1 MGRAVGGS
9 RPARVVRSGPVALLV
24 FLVLPLPLLMAA
36 WGSADPEA
44 NAVSSPDST
53 AEVETADADSTEQ
66 ADGTEQDASTEQNAS
81 TGQDDESEAGEEKE
95 GVVELFPDV
104 VDVRAEQ
111 SGDGSWT
118 FFVTLSSPYD
128 TPERYADAWR
138 VIGPDGEVYGIRE
151 LAHDHAS
158 EQPFTRSQSGIV
170 IPADVTTVT
179 VEGRD
184 QVSGWGGATVEVTL
198 ER

>member
-24 FLVLPLPLLMAA
+24 FLVLPLLMAA
-36 WGSADPEA
+36 CGSADPEA

-111 SGDGSWT
+111 SGNGSWT

-138 VIGPDGEVYGIRE
+138 VTGPDGEEYGVRR
-151 LAHDHAS
+151 LTHDHQN
-158 EQPFTRSQSGIV
+158 EQPFTRSESGIV
-170 IPADVTTVT
+170 IPEGVTEVI

-184 QVSGWGGATVEVTL
+184 QVSGWGGETMRYQL
-198 ER
+198 SS

>member
-1 MGRAVGGS
+1 MGRVVGGP
-9 RPARVVRSGPVALLV
+9 RPARVVRSRPAALLV
-24 FLVLPLPLLMAA
+24 FLVMLMMAA
-36 WGSADPEA
+36 CGSSDPEA

-66 ADGTEQDASTEQNAS
+66 DDGTEQDASTEQNAS
-81 TGQDDESEAGEEKE
+81 TGQDDESEAGEEAE

-138 VIGPDGEVYGIRE
+138 VTGPDGEEYGVRV
-151 LAHDHAS
+151 LTHDHQN
-158 EQPFTRSQSGIV
+158 EQPFTRSESGIV
-170 IPADVTTVT
+170 IPEGVTEVI

-184 QVSGWGGATVEVTL
+184 QVSGWGGETMRYQL
-198 ER
+198 SS